1 MEHSSMNAYYIAAA
15 LVSVFGT
22 ALALIVAARCLTIPG
37 SLSPDENP
45 WLCDEVD
52 YLWWVEGIR

>member
-1 MEHSSMNAYYIAAA
+1 MNAYYIAAA
-15 LVSVFGT
+15 LVSVFGI
-22 ALALIVAARCLTIPG
+22 ALALIVAARCLNIPG
-37 SLSPDENP
+37 SLSPDEDP